1 MSETK
6 KQNTTSTAT
15 SPTPTPNNNQ
25 SGKNVT
31 AQVGKVAAAA
41 TGAAATG
48 WVTTGLKDFA
58 SRIRQEFIGA
68 NLYLIGFL
76 IVLFLGIAF
85 YVYNYYISPLFSK
98 VMLQIKK
105 YLKMAL
111 MV

>member
-6 KQNTTSTAT
+6 NKNTTSTAT
-15 SPTPTPNNNQ
+15 SPVPPTTNNNNQ

-41 TGAAATG
+41 TGVAATG
-48 WVTTGLKDFA
+48 WVTGLKLA

-76 IVLFLGIAF
+76 IVLF
-85 YVYNYYISPLFSK
+85 
-98 VMLQIKK
+98 
-105 YLKMAL
+105 
-111 MV
+111 